1 MPSGVSRWRWW
12 VHFVLIAGYFLPG
25 ALQGVYFARNRPML
39 TSSTQGLLIVCTFN
53 LATFAVVFFLGWLAS
68 RASPEE
74 LFLPWRPGWW
84 VLPLGIAYS
93 IAIRVALAVAGF
105 VVILV
110 LLVTQLVNVESLQEL
125 VLQNRPKIEQVIS
138 VSALQMNRAYY
149 WLALTLVSFV
159 AAGLREELW
168 RAGTLAGMR
177 ALWPRTFQSRMG
189 ERTAIV
195 LIAIAFGA
203 AHLPMGIL
211 AAAAAGVLGLFLG
224 IILIVHRS
232 IWPAVIAHG
241 FFDATSFVLMPF
253 ALHKL
258 QQLR

>member
-1 MPSGVSRWRWW
+1 MPAQPAKVTIRMFNVGFGDCFLLTFHYPARDR
-12 VHFVLIAGYFLPG
+12 HVLIDFG
-25 ALQGVYFARNRPML
+25 
-39 TSSTQGLLIVCTFN
+39 STG
-53 LATFAVVFFLGWLAS
+53 
-68 RASPEE
+68 
-74 LFLPWRPGWW
+74 
-84 VLPLGIAYS
+84 
-93 IAIRVALAVAGF
+93 
-105 VVILV
+105 
-110 LLVTQLVNVESLQEL
+110 
-125 VLQNRPKIEQVIS
+125 
-138 VSALQMNRAYY
+138 
-149 WLALTLVSFV
+149 
-159 AAGLREELW
+159 
-168 RAGTLAGMR
+168 AGTLAGMR

-203 AHLPMGIL
+203 GHLPMGIL